1 MGLIPELPESF
12 KMKSFWE
19 RKEGAT
25 GVFVLA
31 ALGIGALYGLHWVLP
46 ILVAILQNTL
56 LAGLLL
62 GAIGC
67 LVYVVTSKRFRT
79 LASYMFKSAMRA
91 ITGIFVSIDPIG
103 IMKNYVAD
111 LKNKEAQLD
120 SQIGRL
126 RGTMR
131 QLQETISA
139 NQRERNKAMQ
149 MMSQAKKAGDQ
160 RTLILKSRKV
170 GRSEQAE
177 ITYQQLSSKT
187 EMIHRILA
195 KMRETAVILIE
206 DIEDEVKQ
214 QDLQRKAIRSANSA
228 FKSAMKII
236 TGDTEQK
243 ELYDQAME
251 FLAEDYAMKLGE
263 IEAFMDLSK
272 DFIKSIDLENNM
284 YGEDA
289 LAKLESWEKRSD
301 SLLLGGQKSALI
313 AQSQNP
319 AMELDLNEP
328 LPDREDI
335 IRDRQV
341 EKGQDYSKLFEKQ

>member
-1 MGLIPELPESF
+1 
-12 KMKSFWE
+12 
-19 RKEGAT
+19 
-25 GVFVLA
+25 
-31 ALGIGALYGLHWVLP
+31 
-46 ILVAILQNTL
+46 
-56 LAGLLL
+56 
-62 GAIGC
+62 
-67 LVYVVTSKRFRT
+67 
-79 LASYMFKSAMRA
+79 
-91 ITGIFVSIDPIG
+91 
-103 IMKNYVAD
+103 
-111 LKNKEAQLD
+111 
-120 SQIGRL
+120 
-126 RGTMR
+126 
-131 QLQETISA
+131 
-139 NQRERNKAMQ
+139 
-149 MMSQAKKAGDQ
+149 MSQAKKQGDSK
-160 RTLILKSRKV
+160 TLRLRSRKV

-284 YGEDA
+284 YEADA
-289 LAKLESWEKRSD
+289 LTKLEDWEKRSD